1 MNKNY
6 LDVLNTDLI
15 ESIAKN
21 LKKIQTYFLFKAT
34 NNNELIN
41 IYFYDIK
48 GSNNCCVCGI
58 DLEINKNIYFNNFYE
73 TGFHKICSKNCMDKV
88 CDYGC

>member
-58 DLEINKNIYFNNFYE
+58 DLEIKKKKYIF
-73 TGFHKICSKNCMDKV
+73 
-88 CDYGC
+88 